1 MYRSSFLAHVVLLFA
16 VFKWS
21 LCVKI
26 VRRDILRVREEWH
39 GADRHLPQLSLRTAL
54 LQQDVCVRLR
64 LCVRPLMANENLT
77 IDFSDSETGG
87 SYTLLLFVSKRSS
100 VHWCINRGS
109 DDLLF
114 PHKARIQTREMNM
127 TSHQAFWILRY
138 DCFPAWPGSN
148 VTVHVHKDSDLLISG
163 SHMVQL
169 TDDED
174 PVPEARVSVDERD
187 KRFTVRMKT
196 DQMVKISLCY
206 KHSFPECVEQRYFGK
221 INTTVNQTVDLRFP
235 YLIPCVCV
243 QLWFTGI
250 DVRRNTQCP
259 LKKKI
264 LPYGGDILSSSSA
277 RVLGSVLQWEPLC
290 PDDQSDP
297 SVSLCWRI
305 HTQNSYCVPVPNA
318 TLYGTKREY
327 NVSAVDKH
335 PQMCVKF
342 SLNGSYQ
349 VFCPFESEG
358 RSEWSVT
365 VVPGSLH
372 LHVHLTSNIA
382 ASFAAQLCDRHND
395 TCASRGHVISRQL
408 EGGATEAELSLPFP
422 FLSPGLC
429 VQVWRLDLH
438 GRRIICPDFTHR
450 RWGLII
456 GAALTLLAAVT
467 VLVCITRWLLK
478 RSTSVWRSAERRP
491 VLLVCSSNDV
501 AHITAV
507 CSLASGLQGELC
519 MDVRLAQ
526 WMQCHPQSSLAQLG
540 PVPWLYGQCQAVQ
553 KAGGLVLIAWSPDA
567 HRAYLRWRKSKRE
580 AELCK
585 TGLYSAVEEE
595 EEEQMCC
602 DEECMEKPMESSSI
616 TAPVFNAAL
625 SCLWMGIR
633 SDCHGRG
640 FGLVCFPSLNNNI
653 TCIPKRLRC
662 VRKYCLPKDLFSLIH
677 DLTGSQD
684 RTGKTRGRC
693 WPRLLSK
700 ALSLCVSRQLVQRLE
715 AKLPMPT
722 DSPKFIPSFSQKLLM
737 SRTKRKTWGQ
747 KKRRSKAVSSC
758 LSRKG
763 CSKKKTVPELHTPL
777 DL

>member
-1 MYRSSFLAHVVLLFA
+1 MVARDLVTPLLEITICHLNSLFLMCC
-16 VFKWS
+16 S
-21 LCVKI
+21 
-26 VRRDILRVREEWH
+26 E
-39 GADRHLPQLSLRTAL
+39 DRHLPQLILHTAL
-54 LQQDVCVRLR
+54 LQQDPCVRLR
-64 LCVRPLMANENLT
+64 LCVRPLMGNETLT
-77 IDFSDSETGG
+77 IDFSDSETGD
-87 SYTLLLFVSKRSS
+87 TLHLLVWKRSS
-100 VHWCINRGS
+100 VHWCINSCS

-114 PHKARIQTREMNM
+114 QPHKARIQTREMNM

-138 DCFPAWPGSN
+138 DCFPARSGST
-148 VTVHVHKDSDLLISG
+148 VTVSVHRDIDLLISG
-163 SHMVQL
+163 SHIVQL
-169 TDDED
+169 KDDED

-187 KRFTVRMKT
+187 KRFTVCMNT
-196 DQMVKISLCY
+196 DQMVKISLCH
-206 KHSFPECVEQRYFGK
+206 KHSFPECVERRYFGK
-221 INTTVNQTVDLRFP
+221 INTTVNQTVDLSFP

-259 LKKKI
+259 LKNRI
-264 LPYGGDILSSSSA
+264 LP
-277 RVLGSVLQWEPLC
+277 Q
-290 PDDQSDP
+290 
-297 SVSLCWRI
+297 
-305 HTQNSYCVPVPNA
+305 
-318 TLYGTKREY
+318 
-327 NVSAVDKH
+327 
-335 PQMCVKF
+335 
-342 SLNGSYQ
+342 
-349 VFCPFESEG
+349 G

-372 LHVHLTSNIA
+372 LHVHLTSNVA
-382 ASFAAQLCDRHND
+382 ASFAAQLCDRHKD
-395 TCASRGHVISRQL
+395 KCASRGHVISRQL
-408 EGGATEAELSLPFP
+408 
-422 FLSPGLC
+422 
-429 VQVWRLDLH
+429 VWRLDLH

-450 RWGLII
+450 RWGLIT
-456 GAALTLLAAVT
+456 GAALTLLAVVT
-467 VLVCITRWLLK
+467 LLVCFTRWLVK
-478 RSTSVWRSAERRP
+478 SSTLVWWSAERRP
-491 VLLVCSSNDV
+491 VLLVCSSNDT

-507 CSLASGLQGELC
+507 CSLASGLQGELY

-526 WMQCHPQSSLAQLG
+526 WMQCHPQFSLAQLG

-567 HRAYLRWRKSKRE
+567 LRAYLRWRKSERK

-595 EEEQMCC
+595 EEEQLCC

-625 SCLWMGIR
+625 SCLWTGIR
-633 SDCHGRG
+633 GDCHGRG

-662 VRKYCLPKDLFSLIH
+662 VRKYCLPKDLPSLIN

-684 RTGKTRGRC
+684 GTGKTKGRC

-700 ALSLCVSRQLVQRLE
+700 ALSLCVSRQLAPRLE
-715 AKLPMPT
+715 AKLPVPT

-737 SRTKRKTWGQ
+737 SRTKRKTWRQ

-763 CSKKKTVPELHTPL
+763 CSKKNTVPELHTTL